1 MALRID
7 AVEKAKGLAQT
18 GLSAAKIEKR
28 LKKEGL
34 GDLLDIAEIEQLVVT
49 SNAGKAIIRN
59 NRPSRIQKVL
69 GLVSLV
75 AGILGVLGIF
85 GGGWYSTA
93 AIVLGIALLLKPE

>member
-1 MALRID
+1 M
-7 AVEKAKGLAQT
+7 
-18 GLSAAKIEKR
+18 
-28 LKKEGL
+28 

-49 SNAGKAIIRN
+49 SNAGKAIISN
-59 NRPSRIQKVL
+59 NRPSRIPKVL

-85 GGGWYSTA
+85 GGGWYSIA